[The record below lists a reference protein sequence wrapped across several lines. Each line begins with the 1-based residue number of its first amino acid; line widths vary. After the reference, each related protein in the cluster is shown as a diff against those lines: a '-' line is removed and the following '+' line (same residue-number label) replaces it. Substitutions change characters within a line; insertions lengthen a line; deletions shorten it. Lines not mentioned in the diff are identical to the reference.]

1 MRNAEDPKIRRLRE
15 VALFR
20 QCTPKELMRLAGI
33 TDQAV
38 LETGQ
43 VLCRQGE
50 VATAAFVIDDGEA
63 SVKVGDQVI
72 STVRAGGIVGEM
84 GLLDYRPR
92 SATVVAS
99 TPMKVYV
106 IDARR
111 FESVLEETPTLAR
124 NLLRELTGRIRW
136 LDQARASEA
145 AAYLR
150 LGRGLRGRG
159 TTERRLR
166 APLCRVTASSAASS
180 SWWARM
186 ARWSTVARRRTA
198 AHRGR

>member
-20 QCTPKELMRLAGI
+20 HCTPKELTRLAGI
-33 TDQAV
+33 TDEAV

-63 SVKVGDQVI
+63 NVKVGDHVI
-72 STVRAGGIVGEM
+72 TAVGAGGIVGEM

-92 SATVVAS
+92 SATVVAR

-111 FESVLEETPTLAR
+111 FEGVLEETPTLAR
-124 NLLRELTGRIRW
+124 NLLRELTGRIRG

-145 AAYLR
+145 AA
-150 LGRGLRGRG
+150 
-159 TTERRLR
+159 
-166 APLCRVTASSAASS
+166 
-180 SWWARM
+180 
-186 ARWSTVARRRTA
+186 
-198 AHRGR
+198 

>member
-1 MRNAEDPKIRRLRE
+1 MRNAEDPKIRRLGE

-20 QCTPKELMRLAGI
+20 HCTPKELTRLAGI

-43 VLCRQGE
+43 ILCRQGE
-50 VATAAFVIDDGEA
+50 VATAAYVIDE
-63 SVKVGDQVI
+63 VGDQVI
-72 STVRAGGIVGEM
+72 GAVGAGGIVGEM

-92 SATVVAS
+92 SATVVAR
-99 TPMKVYV
+99 TPMRVYV

-124 NLLRELTGRIRW
+124 NLLRELTGRIRG

-145 AAYLR
+145 AA
-150 LGRGLRGRG
+150 
-159 TTERRLR
+159 
-166 APLCRVTASSAASS
+166 
-180 SWWARM
+180 
-186 ARWSTVARRRTA
+186 
-198 AHRGR
+198 

>member
-20 QCTPKELMRLAGI
+20 HCTPKELTRLAGI
-33 TDQAV
+33 TDRAV

-50 VATAAFVIDDGEA
+50 VATAAFVIDDGDA
-63 SVKVGDQVI
+63 SVKVGEQVI
-72 STVRAGGIVGEM
+72 GEVGAGSIVGEM

-92 SATVVAS
+92 SATVVAR
-99 TPMKVYV
+99 TPMNVYV

-111 FESVLEETPTLAR
+111 FEGILEETPTLAR
-124 NLLRELTGRIRW
+124 NLLRELTGRIRG

-145 AAYLR
+145 AA
-150 LGRGLRGRG
+150 
-159 TTERRLR
+159 
-166 APLCRVTASSAASS
+166 
-180 SWWARM
+180 
-186 ARWSTVARRRTA
+186 
-198 AHRGR
+198 

>member
-1 MRNAEDPKIRRLRE
+1 MRNADDTKIRRLRE

-43 VLCRQGE
+43 ILCRQGE

-63 SVKVGDQVI
+63 NVKVGNQVI
-72 STVRAGGIVGEM
+72 GAVGAGGIVGEM
-84 GLLDYRPR
+84 GLLDYHPR

-111 FESVLEETPTLAR
+111 FESILEDTPTLAR
-124 NLLRELTGRIRW
+124 NLLRELTGRIRG

-145 AAYLR
+145 AA
-150 LGRGLRGRG
+150 
-159 TTERRLR
+159 
-166 APLCRVTASSAASS
+166 
-180 SWWARM
+180 
-186 ARWSTVARRRTA
+186 
-198 AHRGR
+198 

>member
-1 MRNAEDPKIRRLRE
+1 MRNGPDPKIGRLRE

-20 QCTPKELMRLAGI
+20 HCTPKELNRLATI

-50 VATAAFVIDDGEA
+50 VATAAFVVDDGEA
-63 SVKVGDQVI
+63 NVTVGDQVVGAVG
-72 STVRAGGIVGEM
+72 TGGIVGEM

-92 SATVVAS
+92 SATVVAR

-111 FESVLEETPTLAR
+111 FEGILEDTPTLAR
-124 NLLRELTGRIRW
+124 NLLRELTGRIRG

-145 AAYLR
+145 AA
-150 LGRGLRGRG
+150 
-159 TTERRLR
+159 
-166 APLCRVTASSAASS
+166 
-180 SWWARM
+180 
-186 ARWSTVARRRTA
+186 
-198 AHRGR
+198 

>member
-1 MRNAEDPKIRRLRE
+1 MRNADDSKVRRLRE

-20 QCTPKELMRLAGI
+20 HCTPKELTRLAGI
-33 TDQAV
+33 TDHAV

-50 VATAAFVIDDGEA
+50 VATAAYVIDDGEA
-63 SVKVGDQVI
+63 NVKVGNQVI
-72 STVRAGGIVGEM
+72 SAVGAGGIVGEM

-92 SATVVAS
+92 SATVVAR

-111 FESVLEETPTLAR
+111 FESVLEDTPTLAR
-124 NLLRELTGRIRW
+124 NLLRELTGRIRG

-145 AAYLR
+145 
-150 LGRGLRGRG
+150 
-159 TTERRLR
+159 
-166 APLCRVTASSAASS
+166 
-180 SWWARM
+180 
-186 ARWSTVARRRTA
+186 VA
-198 AHRGR
+198 

>member
-1 MRNAEDPKIRRLRE
+1 MGNVEDPKIRRLGE

-20 QCTPKELMRLAGI
+20 HCTPKELARLASI

-63 SVKVGDQVI
+63 NVKVGDQVI
-72 STVRAGGIVGEM
+72 GEVGAGGIVGEM

-92 SATVVAS
+92 SATVVAC

-106 IDARR
+106 IEARR
-111 FESVLEETPTLAR
+111 FESILEDTPTLAR
-124 NLLRELTGRIRW
+124 NLLRELTGRIRG

-145 AAYLR
+145 AA
-150 LGRGLRGRG
+150 
-159 TTERRLR
+159 
-166 APLCRVTASSAASS
+166 
-180 SWWARM
+180 
-186 ARWSTVARRRTA
+186 
-198 AHRGR
+198 

>member
-1 MRNAEDPKIRRLRE
+1 MRHVEDAKTRRLSE

-20 QCTPKELMRLAGI
+20 HCTPKELAGLASI

-63 SVKVGDQVI
+63 GVKVGEQVI
-72 STVRAGGIVGEM
+72 GAVGEGEIVGEM

-92 SATVVAS
+92 SATVVAR

-111 FESVLEETPTLAR
+111 FESVLEDTPTLAR
-124 NLLRELTGRIRW
+124 NLLRELTGRIRG
-136 LDQARASEA
+136 LDQARADEA
-145 AAYLR
+145 AA
-150 LGRGLRGRG
+150 
-159 TTERRLR
+159 
-166 APLCRVTASSAASS
+166 
-180 SWWARM
+180 
-186 ARWSTVARRRTA
+186 
-198 AHRGR
+198 

>member
-1 MRNAEDPKIRRLRE
+1 MGNVEDPKIRRLGE

-20 QCTPKELMRLAGI
+20 HCTPKELARLASI

-43 VLCRQGE
+43 VLCRHGE

-63 SVKVGDQVI
+63 NVKVGDQVI
-72 STVRAGGIVGEM
+72 GEVGAGGIVGEM

-92 SATVVAS
+92 SATVVAC

-106 IDARR
+106 IEARR
-111 FESVLEETPTLAR
+111 FESILEDTPTLAR
-124 NLLRELTGRIRW
+124 NLLRELTGRIRG

-145 AAYLR
+145 AA
-150 LGRGLRGRG
+150 
-159 TTERRLR
+159 
-166 APLCRVTASSAASS
+166 
-180 SWWARM
+180 
-186 ARWSTVARRRTA
+186 
-198 AHRGR
+198 

>member
-1 MRNAEDPKIRRLRE
+1 MRHVDDPKARRLGE

-20 QCTPKELMRLAGI
+20 HCSDKELTRLASI

-50 VATAAFVIDDGEA
+50 VATAAYVVDDGEA

-72 STVRAGGIVGEM
+72 GSVGAGESVGEM

-92 SATVVAS
+92 SATVVAR

-111 FESVLEETPTLAR
+111 FESVLEDAPTLAR
-124 NLLRELTGRIRW
+124 NLLRELTGRIRD
-136 LDQARASEA
+136 LDQARANEVA
-145 AAYLR
+145 A
-150 LGRGLRGRG
+150 
-159 TTERRLR
+159 
-166 APLCRVTASSAASS
+166 
-180 SWWARM
+180 
-186 ARWSTVARRRTA
+186 
-198 AHRGR
+198 

>member
-1 MRNAEDPKIRRLRE
+1 MRHADDPKTRRLGE

-20 QCTPKELMRLAGI
+20 HCSDKELARLASI

-50 VATAAFVIDDGEA
+50 VATAAFV
-63 SVKVGDQVI
+63 KVGDHVI
-72 STVRAGGIVGEM
+72 GSVGAGESVGEM

-92 SATVVAS
+92 SATVVAR

-111 FESVLEETPTLAR
+111 FESVLEDAPTLAR
-124 NLLRELTGRIRW
+124 NLLRELTGRIRD
-136 LDQARASEA
+136 LDQARANDVA
-145 AAYLR
+145 A
-150 LGRGLRGRG
+150 
-159 TTERRLR
+159 
-166 APLCRVTASSAASS
+166 
-180 SWWARM
+180 
-186 ARWSTVARRRTA
+186 
-198 AHRGR
+198 